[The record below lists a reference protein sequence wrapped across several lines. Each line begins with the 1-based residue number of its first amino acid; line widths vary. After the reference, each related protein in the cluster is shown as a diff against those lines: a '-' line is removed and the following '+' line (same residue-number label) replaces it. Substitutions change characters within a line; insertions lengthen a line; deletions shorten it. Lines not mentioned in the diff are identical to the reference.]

1 MGNAL
6 SGGVKAAEVGGGW
19 YGEAAWYG
27 IVWYGEPAGKK
38 RDGVSDGFPMG
49 CSLALPSE
57 QIVY

>member
-6 SGGVKAAEVGGGW
+6 SGGVKAAELGGG
-19 YGEAAWYG
+19 
-27 IVWYGEPAGKK
+27 WYGEPAGKK

-57 QIVY
+57 LIVY